1 MLYLEGARMKIVY
14 SHVEAGIREFVEKEC
29 ARNFDKINRL
39 LKRYES
45 DVVQVH
51 VSLEKS
57 PRKAEYNFTI
67 HLALP
72 AGTLHASGVGADV
85 RSSAKAGFSEIES
98 QIKKHQEKLR
108 RDYVWKRKR
117 VRRELRANEEA

>member
-1 MLYLEGARMKIVY
+1 MKIVY
-14 SHVEAGIREFVEKEC
+14 SHIDAGVREFVEKEC
-29 ARNFDKINRL
+29 ARKFDKISRL

-57 PRKAEYNFTI
+57 PRKPEYNFTI
-67 HLALP
+67 HLAMP
-72 AGTLHASGVGADV
+72 AGTLHALGVGADV
-85 RSSAKAGFSEIES
+85 RSSAKAGLAEIES
-98 QIKKHQEKLR
+98 QVKKHQEKLR

-117 VRRELRANEEA
+117 ERRELRPNEVS